1 MRDFFTVLIGK
12 TVRALAKL
20 RGGGSALPGLV
31 VEKLDPGFLSRAL
44 DRLPLGVVVVSG
56 TNGKTTTSK
65 IVVELLESTGLR
77 VFTNSTGSNFSRG
90 VIAAL
95 LQRVNLKGE
104 TDSDI
109 AVLELDEAHAMYF
122 IAQVKPKYTLLL
134 NVLRDQLDRFGEI
147 DTTAKFLMNI
157 AMATTDTVVVNREDP
172 LVRAIGEK
180 VLAEHPNVRVKQFGL
195 SRELLKKFPS
205 DAELHGSD
213 GSSLSSHRA
222 AGDAEVILTE
232 VGLQSATFEIAG
244 APYTT
249 NLKLEGVYNTFNAA
263 AALVLVRQVCGSE
276 VDNSALIYALS
287 DVKPAFGRG
296 ERIVLDGMPL
306 ELVLVKN
313 PAGFRLALES
323 FDPEGFATMIAINDN
338 SADGRD
344 ISWLWDV
351 SFQSLAAFG
360 VDTVTGIRAWDMA
373 LRLEHDGVAFRAV
386 IESLDT
392 ALNEFRAHSQGLHR
406 RIYCTYTA
414 MLELRKLI
422 AKQTEVENVW

>member
-1 MRDFFTVLIGK
+1 M
-12 TVRALAKL
+12 
-20 RGGGSALPGLV
+20 
-31 VEKLDPGFLSRAL
+31 
-44 DRLPLGVVVVSG
+44 
-56 TNGKTTTSK
+56 
-65 IVVELLESTGLR
+65 
-77 VFTNSTGSNFSRG
+77 
-90 VIAAL
+90 
-95 LQRVNLKGE
+95 
-104 TDSDI
+104 
-109 AVLELDEAHAMYF
+109 
-122 IAQVKPKYTLLL
+122 KPKYTLLL

-180 VLAEHPNVRVKQFGL
+180 VLAEHPNVQVKQFGL

-213 GSSLSSHRA
+213 GSTLSSHRS

-276 VDNSALIYALS
+276 VDNSALIDALS

-351 SFQSLAAFG
+351 SFQSLATFG

-373 LRLEHDGVAFRAV
+373 LRLEHDGVACRAV

-392 ALNEFRAHSQGLHR
+392 ALNEFRAHSQGLPR